1 MSPAP
6 FALAPLQTHQ
16 DRSPSRSMT
25 PQSRSS
31 TSDDEAHSP
40 LLGRSESPPIGRMF
54 ERARSKPQRHNRR
67 RTGTSGQLTGLALD
81 VFYFL
86 VRQRWFPTRPATIA
100 SAVVALGLFVTA
112 LTFSIIYFINSF
124 KSALP
129 WRNYC
134 LETAPFPP
142 ANYTTLPPVG
152 VFLGV
157 LTVASGYER
166 RMMIRESYAAHP
178 ASRIAGT
185 ERTVVRFIMGRP
197 SKEHERSV
205 ALEMDVHNDIVILPI
220 KENMNDGKSFAY
232 FQWAYHNALVPP
244 PPGLPELNNRTVT
257 LAAHDPRGVSPRGW
271 VSPDYVLKVD
281 DDSFVM
287 LGEIEARLRVT
298 PRNMLY
304 WGYVVKKK
312 FIGGESY
319 ALSWDLVQY
328 VATSKQLLGMTR
340 GEEDQVTARWMKAH
354 PRAREIL
361 WWNERCWIYDHPKA
375 STVYSHGFLFPS
387 EVQRVR
393 EFAAQ
398 QAKRVAEGEGAADQD
413 GSGRTEDGMI
423 PLEDDPRADPRHSSV
438 ATFRHRY
445 EYNTASHWPSRYR
458 PPRANLTLEQSVEAL
473 VEGSGMSMI
482 APGADAQKV
491 WEARESWDEKYRGER
506 VGGSVVVHY
515 VKKREWWL
523 ECVEIMLGSKGLG
536 LRPDGGGGNSPSGG
550 QAIGQREW
558 EWEAR

>member
-1 MSPAP
+1 
-6 FALAPLQTHQ
+6 
-16 DRSPSRSMT
+16 MT

-31 TSDDEAHSP
+31 ASDDEAHSP
-40 LLGRSESPPIGRMF
+40 LLGRSESPPVGRMF
-54 ERARSKPQRHNRR
+54 ERARSKPQRHHRR
-67 RTGTSGQLTGLALD
+67 RTSTSGQWSGLAWD

-86 VRQRWFPTRPATIA
+86 VRQRWFPTRPVTILATL
-100 SAVVALGLFVTA
+100 VGLGVAITG

-124 KSALP
+124 KTALP

-157 LTVASGYER
+157 LTVAAGYER
-166 RMMIRESYAAHP
+166 RMMIRETYAAHP
-178 ASRIAGT
+178 ASRISGT

-197 SKEHERSV
+197 SKEYESAV
-205 ALEMDVHNDIVILPI
+205 ALEMDIHNDIVILPI

-232 FQWAYHNALVPP
+232 FQWAYHNAFVPP

-257 LAAHDPRGVSPRGW
+257 LASHDPRGVSARGW
-271 VSPDYVLKVD
+271 IPPDYVLKVD

-298 PRNMLY
+298 PRSMLY

-328 VATSKQLLGMTR
+328 VATAKQLLSMTR

-354 PRAREIL
+354 PRAHEIL

-387 EVQRVR
+387 EVHRVR

-398 QAKRVAEGEGAADQD
+398 QAKRLADGA
-413 GSGRTEDGMI
+413 GSVDEDGQPPADDSVI

-445 EYNTASHWPSRYR
+445 EYNVASHWPTRYR
-458 PPRANLTLEQSVEAL
+458 PPRTNLTLEQSMEAL

-491 WEARESWDEKYRGER
+491 WDARERWSDKYRGSS

-523 ECVEIMLGSKGLG
+523 ECVEIMLGSKGIG
-536 LRPDGGGGNSPSGG
+536 MRPDGGGGGHAGG
-550 QAIGQREW
+550 VVGEW
-558 EWEAR
+558 EVEGR

>member
-1 MSPAP
+1 MAPAP
-6 FALAPLQTHQ
+6 FALAPLQTHP

-31 TSDDEAHSP
+31 ASDDEVHSP
-40 LLGRSESPPIGRMF
+40 LLGRSESPPVGRMF

-67 RTGTSGQLTGLALD
+67 RTSTSGQLSGIAWD
-81 VFYFL
+81 IFYFL
-86 VRQRWFPTRPATIA
+86 LRQRWFPTRPATIA
-100 SAVVALGLFVTA
+100 SAVVALAVFITA
-112 LTFSIIYFINSF
+112 LTLSIIYFINSF

-142 ANYTTLPPVG
+142 TNYTTLAPVG

-178 ASRIAGT
+178 ASRIPGT

-197 SKEHERSV
+197 SKEYERSV

-257 LAAHDPRGVSPRGW
+257 LAAHDPRGASPRGW

-298 PRNMLY
+298 PRSMLY

-328 VATSKQLLGMTR
+328 VATAKQLLGMTR

-354 PRAREIL
+354 PRAHEIL

-387 EVQRVR
+387 EVHRVR

-398 QAKRVAEGEGAADQD
+398 QAKRVAEGEGGTGDD
-413 GSGRTEDGMI
+413 GSGGTEDG
-423 PLEDDPRADPRHSSV
+423 
-438 ATFRHRY
+438 
-445 EYNTASHWPSRYR
+445 
-458 PPRANLTLEQSVEAL
+458 
-473 VEGSGMSMI
+473 
-482 APGADAQKV
+482 
-491 WEARESWDEKYRGER
+491 
-506 VGGSVVVHY
+506 
-515 VKKREWWL
+515 
-523 ECVEIMLGSKGLG
+523 
-536 LRPDGGGGNSPSGG
+536 
-550 QAIGQREW
+550 
-558 EWEAR
+558 